1 MSNYLFEDFLP
12 EIQVAAVSSEI
23 VARPYQV
30 EAIDAAFVEWKS
42 VASTLI
48 VMPTGTGKSVV
59 FAKILRRWLE
69 HHMGRVMILAH
80 RKELI
85 AQAKAHAEAA
95 GASCDIE
102 MASSRASNKCDVVA
116 ASIQTLNAGTQC
128 YECEG
133 VNSGDC
139 HVCGGSGRL
148 KRMTRFDPR
157 DFGLIITDEAH
168 HCHIA
173 GTMVET
179 IEGPQSIESL
189 RVGQGVYSW
198 DCITERIKPI
208 VGKYRYCYDGPV
220 IEIVTRSGTVTVTP
234 NHRMLCHGEQIEASE
249 IREGMFISLPVVRYG
264 NNERLRDS
272 DALPVESSGMEALSS
287 MPGSHASGRDCRTR
301 GTAQTR
307 QDSMLGLRGDAAEN
321 VAGRT
326 HDIPPWREL
335 FHEPGSSRES
345 HGETVAEYRVHGRN
359 IAANESAE
367 PDAIGGRAGENDR
380 ISIEEHS
387 GREVSGIRERSEVRQ
402 REREDSG
409 GNTDVQSVSGCGIQS
424 RRDNGGRSDAVS
436 LQDRSGLAM
445 VEGRVGTR
453 RHVTC
458 GPDEVGQTE
467 RGSAC
472 GDRLEDCQG
481 SERRSRL
488 DVVRVDSVITRH
500 HSGFVYDIE
509 VADTHNYVA
518 NGLLSSNSTADSYM
532 DVYSWFGRNEGNKR
546 LFVTATPERADG
558 NGLHNVCESV
568 AYEMQLRTA
577 IDDGWLV
584 PIRQQFI
591 EVAGLDLSRVS
602 TRQGDLADGELER
615 AFLGEDDADQER
627 MLHAIA
633 KPVLDISAGQQFIVF
648 ASGVKHAE
656 LLLAAF
662 NAYDGSRVE
671 MILGSTEAFERQR
684 IVARL
689 KSGVTQGLVN
699 VGVATEGF
707 DCPAVAVVAIARP
720 TKSTPLY
727 LQMIGRGTRPL
738 PGVVDGPATPEA
750 RKSAIEMSAKQT
762 CLVLDFVGN
771 SGRHK
776 LVSVVDVLAGADV
789 DERDVETAIRLAKK
803 SDVAQDMDAL
813 LEKAKTAREAKERA
827 AEEKRKLS
835 THRKADYAD
844 VRTTDVDLFGGRK
857 FDAFQDYTPS
867 HPNAA
872 SQAQVNYLVKLGVSP
887 AKAINVSK
895 GQAGAMITAM
905 KNRVGGEFVIP
916 FGKHAGKPINQ
927 IPAGYLS
934 WMIGGGINS
943 PEIIGHVETFLRE
956 RQ

>member
-12 EIQVAAVSSEI
+12 EIQVAPVSSEI
-23 VARPYQV
+23 VARPYQI
-30 EAIDAAFVEWKS
+30 EAIDAAFREWKA

-95 GASCDIE
+95 GASCEIE

-116 ASIQTLNAGTQC
+116 ASIQTLNAGTPC

-133 VNSGDC
+133 VNSSDC

-148 KRMTRFDPR
+148 KRMTTFDPR
-157 DFGLIITDEAH
+157 DFGLIITDEGH
-168 HCHIA
+168 HA
-173 GTMVET
+173 
-179 IEGPQSIESL
+179 
-189 RVGQGVYSW
+189 
-198 DCITERIKPI
+198 
-208 VGKYRYCYDGPV
+208 
-220 IEIVTRSGTVTVTP
+220 
-234 NHRMLCHGEQIEASE
+234 
-249 IREGMFISLPVVRYG
+249 
-264 NNERLRDS
+264 
-272 DALPVESSGMEALSS
+272 
-287 MPGSHASGRDCRTR
+287 
-301 GTAQTR
+301 
-307 QDSMLGLRGDAAEN
+307 
-321 VAGRT
+321 
-326 HDIPPWREL
+326 
-335 FHEPGSSRES
+335 
-345 HGETVAEYRVHGRN
+345 
-359 IAANESAE
+359 
-367 PDAIGGRAGENDR
+367 
-380 ISIEEHS
+380 
-387 GREVSGIRERSEVRQ
+387 
-402 REREDSG
+402 
-409 GNTDVQSVSGCGIQS
+409 
-424 RRDNGGRSDAVS
+424 
-436 LQDRSGLAM
+436 
-445 VEGRVGTR
+445 
-453 RHVTC
+453 
-458 GPDEVGQTE
+458 
-467 RGSAC
+467 
-472 GDRLEDCQG
+472 
-481 SERRSRL
+481 
-488 DVVRVDSVITRH
+488 
-500 HSGFVYDIE
+500 
-509 VADTHNYVA
+509 
-518 NGLLSSNSTADSYM
+518 TADSYI
-532 DVYSWFGRNEGNKR
+532 DVYTWFASNKANKR

-568 AYEMQLRTA
+568 AYEMGLRVA

-738 PGVVDGPATPEA
+738 PGVVDGPTTPTA
-750 RKSAIEMSAKQT
+750 RKDAIGSSRKT
-762 CLVLDFVGN
+762 CCTVLDFVGN

-776 LVSVVDVLAGADV
+776 LVSVVDVLAGANV
-789 DERDVETAIRLAKK
+789 DERDIATAIRLAKK

-827 AEEKRKLS
+827 AEENRKLS
-835 THRKADYAD
+835 THRKADHAD
-844 VRTTDVDLFGGRK
+844 VRTTDVDLFEGRK
-857 FDAFQDYTPS
+857 FNAFQDYTPS

-872 SQAQVNYLVKLGVSP
+872 SPAQVNYLVKLGVSP
-887 AKAINVSK
+887 AKATSVSK

-905 KNRVGGEFVIP
+905 KNRVGGEFVMP
-916 FGKHAGKPINQ
+916 FGKHAGKPISQ
-927 IPAGYLS
+927 IPPGYLS
-934 WMIGGGINS
+934 WMIGGGISS
-943 PEIIGHVETFLRE
+943 PEIIGHVETFLR
-956 RQ
+956 RRT

>member
-12 EIQVAAVSSEI
+12 EIQVAPVSSEI
-23 VARPYQV
+23 VARPYQI
-30 EAIDAAFVEWKS
+30 EAIEAAFEQWKT

-95 GASCDIE
+95 GASCEIE

-133 VNSGDC
+133 VNSSDC

-148 KRMTRFDPR
+148 KRMTTFDAR
-157 DFGLIITDEAH
+157 DFGLIITDEGH
-168 HCHIA
+168 HA
-173 GTMVET
+173 
-179 IEGPQSIESL
+179 
-189 RVGQGVYSW
+189 
-198 DCITERIKPI
+198 
-208 VGKYRYCYDGPV
+208 
-220 IEIVTRSGTVTVTP
+220 
-234 NHRMLCHGEQIEASE
+234 
-249 IREGMFISLPVVRYG
+249 
-264 NNERLRDS
+264 
-272 DALPVESSGMEALSS
+272 
-287 MPGSHASGRDCRTR
+287 
-301 GTAQTR
+301 
-307 QDSMLGLRGDAAEN
+307 
-321 VAGRT
+321 
-326 HDIPPWREL
+326 
-335 FHEPGSSRES
+335 
-345 HGETVAEYRVHGRN
+345 
-359 IAANESAE
+359 
-367 PDAIGGRAGENDR
+367 
-380 ISIEEHS
+380 
-387 GREVSGIRERSEVRQ
+387 
-402 REREDSG
+402 
-409 GNTDVQSVSGCGIQS
+409 
-424 RRDNGGRSDAVS
+424 
-436 LQDRSGLAM
+436 
-445 VEGRVGTR
+445 
-453 RHVTC
+453 
-458 GPDEVGQTE
+458 
-467 RGSAC
+467 
-472 GDRLEDCQG
+472 
-481 SERRSRL
+481 
-488 DVVRVDSVITRH
+488 
-500 HSGFVYDIE
+500 
-509 VADTHNYVA
+509 
-518 NGLLSSNSTADSYM
+518 TADSYI
-532 DVYSWFGRNEGNKR
+532 DVYTWFGANKANKR

-568 AYEMQLRTA
+568 AYEMGLRIA

-627 MLHAIA
+627 LLHAIA

-671 MILGSTEAFERQR
+671 MILGSTDPFERQR

-738 PGVVDGPATPEA
+738 PGVVDGPTTPAE
-750 RKSAIEMSAKQT
+750 RKSAIELSRKT
-762 CLVLDFVGN
+762 CCTVLDFVGN

-776 LVSVVDVLAGADV
+776 LISVVDVLAGANV
-789 DERDVETAIRLAKK
+789 DERDIETAIRLAKK
-803 SDVAQDMDAL
+803 ADVAQDMDEL
-813 LEKAKTAREAKERA
+813 LEKAKTAREARERA
-827 AEEKRKLS
+827 AEENRRLS
-835 THRKADYAD
+835 THRKADHAD

-857 FDAFQDYTPS
+857 FDAFRDYEPS

-872 SQAQVNYLVKLGVSP
+872 SPAQVNYLVNLGVSP
-887 AKAINVSK
+887 EKAMNVSK
-895 GQAGAMITAM
+895 GQAGAMITSI
-905 KNRVGGEFVIP
+905 KEQQTGGGFRMP
-916 FGKHAGKPINQ
+916 FGKHKGKPINQ
-927 IPAGYLS
+927 IPSGYLS

-943 PEIIGHVETFLRE
+943 PEIIGHVQTFLRE
-956 RQ
+956 RR